1 MKFLLMLP
9 LLVLLAACEPT
20 EEEKFRLKNALPDG
34 CEVISVGEYGSIREL
49 IIVTCPNRNVT
60 TTSIILPNNK
70 TTKQISAVVID

>member
-20 EEEKFRLKNALPDG
+20 EEEKFRLKNALPEG
-34 CEVISVGEYGSIREL
+34 CEVTSVGRYGSIKEL

-60 TTSIILPNNK
+60 TTSTMLPGHK
-70 TTKQISAVVID
+70 TTKQNSTVVID